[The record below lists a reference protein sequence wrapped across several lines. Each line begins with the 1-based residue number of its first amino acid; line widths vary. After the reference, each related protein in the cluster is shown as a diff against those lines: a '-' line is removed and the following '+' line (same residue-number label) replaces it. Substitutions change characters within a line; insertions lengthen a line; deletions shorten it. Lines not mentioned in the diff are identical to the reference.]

1 MDFTEQQVADTIG
14 ISRSTVGKAIRRNI
28 VDHGCMPPG
37 VSADRRTYT
46 DEFIDWF
53 ASRPYARPELQGL
66 KRDGSYMP
74 GTSTKARPVV
84 ERRTD
89 PLADEPLTKANV
101 GKAPQSAHVAA
112 VVTGLTAAQRIPD
125 EAALWAR
132 AEDIERRGFAKAE
145 LRYDQTVAIPDEKP
159 VLMVVA
165 GDIHLGNSY
174 CSYSR
179 ARRDAEL
186 VRDTP
191 GAYLMVLGD
200 LVDHWVSLDPQMV
213 GIQRESPMPHSDE
226 MALLGSWV
234 GMVKEKLLAVV
245 AGNHD
250 LRSYRIAGVD
260 ILQHALGNATVLYDH
275 AEVRFSL
282 ALGGASW
289 NWKLRHKWPGRS
301 QNNEAF
307 GFLKDSRFCDGS
319 WDIGVGGHWHPDTM
333 VTPFTDKANGN
344 RRKWAV
350 QLGSYQYDS
359 AYARDLG
366 MAQSNVGGSAA
377 LLLWPSG
384 KVQPF
389 EDLEIAT
396 RFLAMER
403 AR

>member
-1 MDFTEQQVADTIG
+1 VTTGEVARKLG
-14 ISRSTVGKAIRRNI
+14 VNKSTVRRASNAYFAKT
-28 VDHGCMPPG
+28 GRRAPG
-37 VSADRRTYT
+37 HIGEASYS
-46 DEFIDWF
+46 DEYLDWF
-53 ASRPYARPELQGL
+53 DSRRRGSQPARAEG
-66 KRDGSYMP
+66 
-74 GTSTKARPVV
+74 
-84 ERRTD
+84 
-89 PLADEPLTKANV
+89 PLWREPM
-101 GKAPQSAHVAA
+101 GKQTAGKSAQSAHVPAQ
-112 VVTGLTAAQRIPD
+112 VTGLTAARRIPD
-125 EAALWAR
+125 EASLWAR
-132 AEDIERRGFAKAE
+132 AEEIEKRGLAKVE
-145 LRYDQTVAIPDEKP
+145 LRYDQTIAIPDDKP

-191 GAYLMVLGD
+191 GCYLMVLGD
-200 LVDHWVSLDPQMV
+200 LVDHWVSLDPAMV

-226 MALLGSWV
+226 LALLDSWV
-234 GMVKEKLLAVV
+234 RMVRDKLLAVV

-275 AEVRFSL
+275 AEVRFTL
-282 ALGGASW
+282 ALAGATW
-289 NWKLRHKWPGRS
+289 KWKLRHQWPGRS

-319 WDIGVGGHWHPDTM
+319 WDIGVGGHWHPDTLIS
-333 VTPFTDKANGN
+333 PFTDKAHGN
-344 RRKWAV
+344 RRKYAV

-366 MAQSNVGGSAA
+366 MPQSRVGGSAA
-377 LLLWPSG
+377 LMLWPTG
-384 KVQPF
+384 EMQPF
-389 EDLEIAT
+389 ENLDIAV

-403 AR
+403 AK